1 MEITGQK
8 PGPEKSVMCSSPE
21 ENYFRSSANMH
32 DYKNGIKNK
41 IICFRGEDTGGKVAN
56 AKIVLSSSPIEYFGL

>member
-1 MEITGQK
+1 
-8 PGPEKSVMCSSPE
+8 MCSSPE